1 LTEHRDSDLVEE
13 PVQTE
18 GGEALTVEA
27 KPGTPATPQW
37 FAVWTQSHCEQ
48 IVYDQLVAKQFE
60 AYLPMMRTWSRR
72 AGKRRLI
79 PMPMFPGYL
88 FVHRAIDKLSHIE
101 ILKTRGVVRILGEP
115 GNRLVPVADTE
126 IQALQQVTST
136 DMAVMPHPH
145 LREGQRVRI
154 EVGPLAGVE
163 GILLRRRPSRGLL
176 VLSVDLLC
184 QSVAVEVDCTT
195 VSPIEC
201 RSVPEGRITRAL
213 QCA

>member
-1 LTEHRDSDLVEE
+1 VEE

-18 GGEALTVEA
+18 GGEALTVEVD
-27 KPGTPATPQW
+27 PGTPTSPQW
-37 FAVWTQSHCEQ
+37 FAVWTQSHREQ

-126 IQALQQVTST
+126 IHALQQVTGT
-136 DMAVMPHPH
+136 DLGVMPHPH

-163 GILLRRRPSRGLL
+163 GILLRRRPNRGLL

-184 QSVAVEVDCTT
+184 QSVAVEVDCTI
-195 VSPIEC
+195 VSPIES
-201 RSVPEGRITRAL
+201 RSAPDGRITRAL